1 MSKSRDTKPE
11 SSNTAELRPEQSP
24 GAANYFS
31 PSPGKVETFKVKKG
45 IWRTYDATDGLPGA
59 PSHLLQDNWGYL
71 WIGTNAG
78 LCRYDGTEFITYT
91 TADGLAGNYVKAL
104 CEGNQEKLWIGTENG
119 LSCLDGKGFT
129 NYTTEDGLPD
139 SDIKALCTDNQGRLW
154 VGTQKGLSCLRNDR
168 FINYKTADGLID
180 NDVAALCPGGQDGIW
195 IGTPNGVS
203 RFDGEHFMTLTTDIG
218 VAPGP
223 NIWED
228 RRGRLW
234 IASGAGA
241 HCFDGQQFR
250 TYTHDDGLVDVQN
263 FVLSIYED
271 SQGRMWFGQW
281 AGVSCFDGSRFTNY
295 GEGLWSGGIF
305 CIIEDREGQM
315 WFAHGRSCG
324 LSCYDAE
331 TIGLLTDSPAGWTS
345 TQDRKGRVWCG
356 GIGIFGICL
365 DSESSEVEQR
375 RIPFTKGG
383 IYFMVDSRDQLWIS
397 PYHGGLYCYDSSD
410 AAWEA
415 AGGDESYKPRHF
427 GISDSLADE
436 FYTIPLL
443 EMEDGTI
450 WFSSSPSHQL
460 SRFDPEQLPDGK
472 PLESIDTKGDI
483 RCLIKDKSGK
493 LWMGGMYGGAGLSC
507 WDGSKLIAYTEEDG
521 LPNNCILSLLED
533 DSGKIW
539 IGTIHGLCCFDG
551 QEFVIYGEEY
561 NLRNL
566 HHWQSIKDS
575 SGQMWFAARGGVY
588 RTDGKHF
595 QWLTE
600 DDGLPSNNVN
610 AVLPQSDGF
619 MIICTNKGLV
629 RYRLTAVLPPRVD
642 IREVTADQ
650 VYQNPDEIELTT
662 TAASLLTI
670 SYHGLSLA
678 TKRMR
683 YSYILEGY
691 DEQWH
696 ETWERQVRYK
706 NLPEGAYIF
715 KVIAINRDLVT
726 SESPAILKLKVVPD
740 PRDLMVNELKSD
752 LRVRE
757 QQLAF
762 LQREMGR
769 KYQFESI
776 VGKSE
781 AIEWVRSMM
790 DRAIDSGLNVLIT
803 GETGTGK
810 ELVANG
816 IHLNSSRKDKPLI
829 PFNCG
834 AISKEL
840 VGSELFGH
848 RKGSFTGAIEDKMGL
863 FEVANGGTVVLD
875 EIGDMPL
882 DVQSNL
888 LRVLEQ
894 RKVHR
899 LGEFTLR
906 DVDVRVIAM
915 TNRPLLKEVREG
927 RFREDLYYRLNRFNI
942 YIPPLRD
949 RKDDIPLLAEYFYQ
963 EACRD
968 LGKELDGF
976 APGVMDMLGSYPWP
990 GNVRELRNEVHR
1002 ACVLVQEGSPTQV
1015 YHFSS
1020 QITQGESLMQ
1030 QVISEQLSYGESLDQ
1045 FRRRLVEEA
1054 LRRTDGNRTQAA
1066 KRLGM
1071 DAANL
1076 RRLIRTLGIKV

>member
-1 MSKSRDTKPE
+1 
-11 SSNTAELRPEQSP
+11 
-24 GAANYFS
+24 
-31 PSPGKVETFKVKKG
+31 
-45 IWRTYDATDGLPGA
+45 
-59 PSHLLQDNWGYL
+59 
-71 WIGTNAG
+71 
-78 LCRYDGTEFITYT
+78 
-91 TADGLAGNYVKAL
+91 
-104 CEGNQEKLWIGTENG
+104 
-119 LSCLDGKGFT
+119 
-129 NYTTEDGLPD
+129 
-139 SDIKALCTDNQGRLW
+139 
-154 VGTQKGLSCLRNDR
+154 
-168 FINYKTADGLID
+168 
-180 NDVAALCPGGQDGIW
+180 
-195 IGTPNGVS
+195 
-203 RFDGEHFMTLTTDIG
+203 
-218 VAPGP
+218 
-223 NIWED
+223 
-228 RRGRLW
+228 
-234 IASGAGA
+234 
-241 HCFDGQQFR
+241 
-250 TYTHDDGLVDVQN
+250 
-263 FVLSIYED
+263 
-271 SQGRMWFGQW
+271 
-281 AGVSCFDGSRFTNY
+281 
-295 GEGLWSGGIF
+295 
-305 CIIEDREGQM
+305 
-315 WFAHGRSCG
+315 
-324 LSCYDAE
+324 
-331 TIGLLTDSPAGWTS
+331 
-345 TQDRKGRVWCG
+345 
-356 GIGIFGICL
+356 
-365 DSESSEVEQR
+365 
-375 RIPFTKGG
+375 
-383 IYFMVDSRDQLWIS
+383 
-397 PYHGGLYCYDSSD
+397 
-410 AAWEA
+410 
-415 AGGDESYKPRHF
+415 
-427 GISDSLADE
+427 
-436 FYTIPLL
+436 
-443 EMEDGTI
+443 
-450 WFSSSPSHQL
+450 
-460 SRFDPEQLPDGK
+460 
-472 PLESIDTKGDI
+472 
-483 RCLIKDKSGK
+483 
-493 LWMGGMYGGAGLSC
+493 
-507 WDGSKLIAYTEEDG
+507 
-521 LPNNCILSLLED
+521 
-533 DSGKIW
+533 
-539 IGTIHGLCCFDG
+539 
-551 QEFVIYGEEY
+551 
-561 NLRNL
+561 
-566 HHWQSIKDS
+566 
-575 SGQMWFAARGGVY
+575 
-588 RTDGKHF
+588 
-595 QWLTE
+595 
-600 DDGLPSNNVN
+600 
-610 AVLPQSDGF
+610 
-619 MIICTNKGLV
+619 
-629 RYRLTAVLPPRVD
+629 
-642 IREVTADQ
+642 
-650 VYQNPDEIELTT
+650 LTT
-662 TAASLLTI
+662 TAASFLTI
-670 SYHGLSLA
+670 SYHGLSLV

-740 PRDLMVNELKSD
+740 PRDLMVSELQSD
-752 LRVRE
+752 LRVRN

-790 DRAIDSGLNVLIT
+790 DRVIDSGLNVLIT

-863 FEVANGGTVVLD
+863 FEVADGGTVVLD

-894 RKVHR
+894 RKVQR
-899 LGEFTLR
+899 IGEFTLR

-949 RKDDIPLLAEYFYQ
+949 RTRVDDIPLLAEHFYQ

-1002 ACVLVQEGSPTQV
+1002 ACVLAQTGLTIQV

-1020 QITQGESLMQ
+1020 QVTQGESLMQ

-1054 LRRTDGNRTQAA
+1054 LRQTDGNRTQAA